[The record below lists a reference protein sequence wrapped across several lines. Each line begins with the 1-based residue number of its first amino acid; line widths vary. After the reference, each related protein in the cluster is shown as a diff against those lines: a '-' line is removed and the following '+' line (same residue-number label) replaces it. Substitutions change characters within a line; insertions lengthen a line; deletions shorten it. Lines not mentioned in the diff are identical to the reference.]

1 MIPGLVDIII
11 VNHNS
16 RRHIRRCLHYI
27 RLHTQDVHHRNIVI
41 DNASTDG
48 SASFLRSLRGITLV
62 ANGANLG
69 TTKAWNQGINLG
81 QGEFILLLNPDVQV
95 TPGWLARMVGCMQ
108 QDSAIAVVGCKNVK
122 PDGIILHAGMG
133 FNGRVRGRGLVNR
146 AGLFDQQEDC
156 LAISGGCMLLRRAYL
171 PILGLFDERY
181 FMYFEDLDYC
191 WQARSKGYR
200 VVYCPVTVLHQ
211 GHGSPMDNKK
221 RNSIILRSRQ
231 LFRQKWINVKA
242 EGKAHGLMVDINDLE
257 YP

>member
-1 MIPGLVDIII
+1 MITGLVDIII

-16 RRHIRRCLHYI
+16 RRNIRRCLHYI

-48 SASFLRSLRGITLV
+48 SVSFLRSLRGIILAT
-62 ANGANLG
+62 NGVNLG

-81 QGEFILLLNPDVQV
+81 EGEYILLLNPDVQV
-95 TPGWLARMVGCMQ
+95 TPGWLARMVGCIQ
-108 QDSAIAVVGCKNVK
+108 QDPAIAVVGCKNVR

-133 FNGRVRGRGLVNR
+133 FNGRVRGRGIVNR
-146 AGLFDQQEDC
+146 AGLYEQQEDY
-156 LAISGGCMLLRRAYL
+156 LAVSGGCMLLKRAYL

-200 VVYCPVTVLHQ
+200 VVYCPVIVFHQ
-211 GHGSPMDNKK
+211 GHGSPMDTKK
-221 RNSIILRSRQ
+221 RNSIISRSRQ
-231 LFRQKWINVKA
+231 LFRQKWIRVR
-242 EGKAHGLMVDINDLE
+242 GKAFGLAMELDNIE